1 MKQKDVLTKNN
12 DLLNVIFVGH
22 HVEQHISLAA
32 RSIGGGVFFDLRKSA
47 ILHFYAKSATLRIE
61 PTSTRFHSG

>member
-1 MKQKDVLTKNN
+1 MSC
-12 DLLNVIFVGH
+12 FVGH
-22 HVEQHISLAA
+22 HVVQHISLAA

-47 ILHFYAKSATLRIE
+47 IILHFSYAKSATLHIE

>member
-1 MKQKDVLTKNN
+1 MSC
-12 DLLNVIFVGH
+12 FVGH

-47 ILHFYAKSATLRIE
+47 ILHFSYAKSATLRIE